1 MKPLH
6 LAHVTVTFPP
16 EQTGTGNVCYHNA
29 LELARRGHRVDIYT
43 AAHPFAPAEEDLD
56 GLLVHR
62 LTPWLRT
69 GNAPLLPQLARRLA
83 GYDLVHLHY
92 PFFGGEGAALA
103 ARTHRIPLVI
113 TYHQDVLLH
122 GLPGLL
128 ERLLRPTTSRWVLR
142 SAGRLLFTSLDYAQA
157 SHARP
162 LLRGRQG
169 TIAAL
174 PNGVDCEHFTPAE
187 PPPAL
192 WRQHHP
198 SPDDFVLL
206 LVAALDRAH
215 YFKGVELLLET
226 LAALEPRFRAIIA
239 GDGDLR
245 PHYQQRAS
253 QLGLD
258 SRLSFPGRVSQAE
271 LPDYYRLADCT
282 VLPSTTMGE
291 AFGLVLVESLACA
304 TPAIASS
311 LPGVRTVIQDR
322 VDGFLVAPGSQPE
335 LRQAILRLAALSPSQ
350 RRAMGAAGHQKVQAH
365 YAWPQ
370 IALQLEGY
378 YHALLA
384 ERPQ

>member
-1 MKPLH
+1 VNPLH
-6 LAHVTVTFPP
+6 IAHVTVTFPP

-29 LELARRGHRVDIYT
+29 LELARRGHQVEIFT
-43 AAHPFAPAEEDLD
+43 AAHPTAPAEEHLD

-83 GYDLVHLHY
+83 GFDLIHLHY
-92 PFFGGEGAALA
+92 PFFGGEGAVLA
-103 ARTHRIPLVI
+103 ARTRRIPLVI
-113 TYHQDVLLH
+113 TYHQDVLLR

-128 ERLLRPTTSRWVLR
+128 ERILRPTTSRWMLR

-157 SHARP
+157 SHACP
-162 LLRGRQG
+162 LLRGRQQA
-169 TIAAL
+169 IAAL
-174 PNGVDCEHFTPAE
+174 PNGVDCDHFTPAG

-198 SPDDFVLL
+198 AKDDFVLL

-226 LAALEPRFRAIIA
+226 LAGLEPSFRAIIIGA
-239 GDGDLR
+239 GDLR

-258 SRLSFPGRVSQAE
+258 SRVSFPGRVSQAE

-311 LPGVRTVIQDR
+311 LPGVRTVIEAG
-322 VDGFLVAPGSQPE
+322 VDGFLVTPGSQPE
-335 LRQAILRLAALSPSQ
+335 LRQAILRLAGLPPGQ
-350 RRAMGAAGHQKVQAH
+350 RRALGAAGRAKVQAR

-370 IALQLEGY
+370 IALQLESY

-384 ERPQ
+384 EHPA